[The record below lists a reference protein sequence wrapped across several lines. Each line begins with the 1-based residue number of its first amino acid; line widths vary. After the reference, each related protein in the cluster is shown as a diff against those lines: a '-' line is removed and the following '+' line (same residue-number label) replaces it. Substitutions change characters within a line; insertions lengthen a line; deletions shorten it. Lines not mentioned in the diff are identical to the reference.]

1 QILLNTIEHY
11 KTNNKEAW
19 ILFQDM
25 SKAFDKINIKWLLDA
40 CKRIGIPQPGLNFIE
55 FLHQD
60 RKAKAITAYGLTDPI
75 TLYSGIEQ
83 GETYS
88 PLLWKIYYDPILSYI
103 NSKYNSKL
111 LRISSQSPLE
121 IVFTTPQT
129 YTTIPLLAFMDDTVW
144 HCESK
149 DDLQNILND
158 ISELYHLN
166 NIQVNPSKSDL
177 IHIIP
182 NKKILSNTNSE
193 LMPITF
199 NNQPITPCKSN
210 ETIRYLRIFLDG
222 KGSTKPILEKF
233 FSKTT

>member
-11 KTNNKEAW
+11 KSNNKEAW

-25 SKAFDKINIKWLLDA
+25 SKAFDKINIKRLLDA
-40 CKRIGIPQPGLNFIE
+40 CKCIGISQPGLNFIE

-83 GETYS
+83 EETYS

-111 LRISSQSPLE
+111 LKISSQSPLE

-129 YTTIPLLAFMDDTVW
+129 YTTIPPLAFMDDT
-144 HCESK
+144 
-149 DDLQNILND
+149 
-158 ISELYHLN
+158 
-166 NIQVNPSKSDL
+166 
-177 IHIIP
+177 
-182 NKKILSNTNSE
+182 
-193 LMPITF
+193 
-199 NNQPITPCKSN
+199 
-210 ETIRYLRIFLDG
+210 
-222 KGSTKPILEKF
+222 
-233 FSKTT
+233 